1 MHGSVLSES
10 EFHSYSYNYIV
21 VHSGA
26 IDNTVVVSIP
36 VYHGVVCIALVWF
49 AVRVVLQHGIAWYCS
64 MEDMGDQHLVQ
75 SPYADDPSRST
86 FILLVINIIKKKS
99 KLLLLYHHH
108 HHHH

>member
-49 AVRVVLQHGIAWYCS
+49 AVDVVLQHGNAWWHFS
-64 MEDMGDQHLVQ
+64 MVDMGEQHLVQ
-75 SPYADDPSRST
+75 SP
-86 FILLVINIIKKKS
+86 
-99 KLLLLYHHH
+99 
-108 HHHH
+108 